1 MDMRM
6 KTQPPCKWVFGA
18 FVCDFCPSKPEFRWK
33 EAPLHHAVPAA
44 VHLVDG
50 LPEVIDLDVLDR
62 QGQEYGF
69 VGWEV
74 LVELRQPFKEA
85 ATPCPA
91 SAPLA
96 EGAETPVAGVSA
108 PKDRL
113 PLLRPLQW
121 DLHANRGRAI
131 ADSSRDVQR
140 VGIHGE
146 VPAYRAVVPPVLA
159 VGLQDP
165 KMGTGRGSN
174 TAWSWRSMHLVSDVV
189 DEHMLPSTNYIGN
202 PRKRSGSL
210 RFRAAHPLGGV

>member
-1 MDMRM
+1 MGMES
-6 KTQPPCKWVFGA
+6 QPPGEWVFGA
-18 FVCDFCPSKPEFRWK
+18 FVSDFCPSKPEFRWK
-33 EAPLHHAVPAA
+33 EGPLRHALPSGM
-44 VHLVDG
+44 HLVDG
-50 LPEVIDLDVLDR
+50 LPQVINTAVPDCE
-62 QGQEYGF
+62 GQEYGL
-69 VGWEV
+69 VTGEV
-74 LVELRQPFKEA
+74 LMELRQSLEEA
-85 ATPCPA
+85 APPCPA

-113 PLLRPLQW
+113 ALLRPLQW

-189 DEHMLPSTNYIGN
+189 NEHMLPSTNYIGN
-202 PRKRSGSL
+202 PRKPSGSL
-210 RFRAAHPLGGV
+210 GLSCAGPPPGV